1 MIKEVY
7 TMKNENMTHVDIAA
21 IEARAHALR
30 AEAARDMVSA
40 MSKWV
45 RRQFTFGTSNT
56 AQNAV

>member
-1 MIKEVY
+1 
-7 TMKNENMTHVDIAA
+7 MKNENMTHVDIAA